1 MTTEKMVIL
10 RINGKLTI
18 SSAQVFF
25 GNKTVAT
32 FLKSEFDKP
41 INLG

>member
-1 MTTEKMVIL
+1 METESMVIL
-10 RINGKLTI
+10 RINRKLTI
-18 SSAQVFF
+18 SSGQVFF
-25 GNKTVAT
+25 GNKTVTT